1 MCPSKTKPMG
11 RLIAAAVAAA
21 AIGSTVGGCSDLYTD
36 RRDSVSLSAGDS
48 VAANQVMQMNDPWPA
63 HSGNTSL
70 AFNGQRMQSAVERYR
85 TNNVTPP
92 VDPMTSVG
100 ATVATPQV
108 SAPASITAPS
118 TSIASGTT
126 TTTTTVVTE
135 PSGTTTQSS
144 TTH

>member
-1 MCPSKTKPMG
+1 MCLSKTKPVG
-11 RLIAAAVAAA
+11 RLIAVAVVAAS
-21 AIGSTVGGCSDLYTD
+21 IGSTLGGCADLYTD
-36 RRDSVSLSAGDS
+36 RRDAVALSGGDA
-48 VAANQVMQMNDPWPA
+48 VAANQIMQTNDPWPG

-85 TNNVTPP
+85 TNNVTQP

-100 ATVATPQV
+100 ASVATPQV
-108 SAPASITAPS
+108 TAPASITAPA

-126 TTTTTVVTE
+126 TTTTTVVSE
-135 PSGTTTQSS
+135 PSGSTTQSS